1 MMLWSILVLMTLAA
15 VFAVWWPLA
24 RHRKF
29 ARSGSDVAVY
39 RDQLDEIDRD
49 QAASLIGSVEAEA
62 ARVEVSRRLIAAA
75 AAAKAGAAVAAPV
88 PARGYRWAT
97 LAAAIVVLP
106 LGAGLTYLSLGSP
119 NLAPVSMNFEAV
131 GDQLPEGIEQT
142 VAEVESYLE
151 SNPNNGRGWE
161 LLAPVYI
168 RLGRFDDAVRARR
181 NALEIFGPDAARLG
195 DLGEAIVLASNGAV
209 APEAKSLFERAN
221 AADPDDVMA
230 QYYLGLSAKQ
240 EGRRDEA
247 VKRWTALISRAP
259 AGAEWLPMVRDA
271 LARVDEK
278 GPSVVAATA
287 SADGAPPDH
296 SDGAIEAMVE
306 RLAERLKTNGSDVP
320 GWIQLVRSYRVL
332 GRTEKAKTAI
342 ADAHAALASDPEAL
356 QRLDLGLRG
365 LQAEAASG
373 VSAANASAGGAA
385 GPASPGP
392 NASQIAAA
400 SQMAPVERNS
410 MIEGMVSRLAERL
423 KKEGSDV
430 PGWLQLVRSY
440 RVLGNAEKAEAAIAD
455 ARAAL
460 ANDQDGL
467 QRLEQ
472 GLAALQAAAA
482 SAPATAAVSIP
493 PPGPNASEVAAAAQ
507 MAPVERNSM
516 IEGMVSRLAERLT
529 KDGSDV
535 PGWIQLVRSYRVL
548 GNADKAEAAIAD
560 ARAALANDQ
569 GGLQRLEGGLATLQ
583 AAAAPSAPAPA
594 TTAVSIP
601 PPGPNAS
608 EVAAAAQMAPVE
620 RNSMI
625 EGMVARLAQR
635 MAENGSDV
643 DGWLR
648 LIRAYSV
655 LGERDKALA
664 AAASAR
670 GALAGSSDNLRRI
683 GELTKELGLEG
694 S

>member
-1 MMLWSILVLMTLAA
+1 MMLWSIFALMTLAA
-15 VFAVWWPLA
+15 VFAVCWPFV
-24 RHRKF
+24 RRGKF
-29 ARSGSDVAVY
+29 VRSGSDVAVY

-49 QAASLIGSVEAEA
+49 KAANLIGGVEAEA

-75 AAAKAGAAVAAPV
+75 AAAKAGAAIAAPV
-88 PARGYRWAT
+88 PASRYRWAT

-119 NLAPVSMNFEAV
+119 NLAPVSINVEAV
-131 GDQLPEGIEQT
+131 GQQLPEGIEQT
-142 VAEVESYLE
+142 VAEVENYLE

-181 NALEIFGPDAARLG
+181 KALEIFGPDAARLG

-209 APEAKSLFERAN
+209 TPEAKSLFERAN
-221 AADPDDVMA
+221 AAEPEDVMA

-259 AGAEWLPMVRDA
+259 AGAEWLPMVKDA

-278 GPSVVAATA
+278 GPSIVAAAA

-296 SDGAIEAMVE
+296 SDGAIDAMVA
-306 RLAERLKTNGSDVP
+306 RLAERLKTN
-320 GWIQLVRSYRVL
+320 
-332 GRTEKAKTAI
+332 
-342 ADAHAALASDPEAL
+342 
-356 QRLDLGLRG
+356 
-365 LQAEAASG
+365 
-373 VSAANASAGGAA
+373 
-385 GPASPGP
+385 
-392 NASQIAAA
+392 
-400 SQMAPVERNS
+400 
-410 MIEGMVSRLAERL
+410 
-423 KKEGSDV
+423 
-430 PGWLQLVRSY
+430 
-440 RVLGNAEKAEAAIAD
+440 
-455 ARAAL
+455 
-460 ANDQDGL
+460 
-467 QRLEQ
+467 
-472 GLAALQAAAA
+472 
-482 SAPATAAVSIP
+482 
-493 PPGPNASEVAAAAQ
+493 
-507 MAPVERNSM
+507 
-516 IEGMVSRLAERLT
+516 
-529 KDGSDV
+529 GSDV

-569 GGLQRLEGGLATLQ
+569 DGLQRLEQGLGALQ
-583 AAAAPSAPAPA
+583 AAAMPAPA
-594 TTAVSIP
+594 TTTVSIP
-601 PPGPNAS
+601 QPGPNAS
-608 EVAAAAQMAPVE
+608 QVAAAAQMAPTERNSMIEGMVARLAERLKTNGSDVPGWIQLVRSYRVLGNADKAEAAIADARAALANDQDGLQRLEQGLAALQAAAVPVAPATTTVNIPQPGPNASQVAAAAQMAPAE

-664 AAASAR
+664 AAVSAR
-670 GALAGSSDNLRRI
+670 GALAGNSDNLRRI